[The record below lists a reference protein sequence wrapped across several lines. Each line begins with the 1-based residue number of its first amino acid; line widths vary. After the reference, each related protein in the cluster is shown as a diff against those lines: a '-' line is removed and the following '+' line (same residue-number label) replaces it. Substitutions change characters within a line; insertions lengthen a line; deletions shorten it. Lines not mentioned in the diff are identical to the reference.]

1 MTETNTPAQ
10 RADPPGDE
18 AARPEPPHHADGR
31 AARRTS
37 VLARVP
43 VTAGVGTF
51 LVLVVVGFAIFVN
64 GFATYTN
71 LTTILA
77 TASVIMIASLGQ
89 LLTVLSGGFDL
100 SVGGVIP
107 LAAVLYAKLT
117 GGGQSMGVAIVVV
130 VAVGALVGL
139 LHLVVIA
146 WFRINALIATLAT
159 LSITGGVAFT
169 IANGLTLSVPA
180 SAGVLGN
187 VAFHGIANHV
197 LLAAGLVV
205 VVHLILRWTV
215 FGRRI
220 YMIGGNREAA
230 RLAGVRVVAVEG
242 GAYVVSAVL
251 ASVAGVVTAS
261 QILAATGS
269 LGSEITLQSL
279 AAVVLG
285 GAALGG
291 GRGSVPGAVIG
302 VLLLGTVADGLTI
315 QRVPSF
321 YQQIVTGAVLLL
333 AVGFGKVQERA
344 RRSA

>member
-1 MTETNTPAQ
+1 MTDAEPKVGQ
-10 RADPPGDE
+10 RAAVP
-18 AARPEPPHHADGR
+18 AAEVPLPTRER
-31 AARRTS
+31 SAAAI
-37 VLARVP
+37 LARVP
-43 VTAGVGTF
+43 VTAGVGSF
-51 LVLVVVGFAIFVN
+51 LVLVVVGFGIFVD

-100 SVGGVIP
+100 SIGGVIP

-117 GGGQSMGVAIVVV
+117 TDGRSMPVAIAAV
-130 VAVGALVGL
+130 VAVGVLVGL
-139 LHLVVIA
+139 LHLVLIG
-146 WFRINALIATLAT
+146 WFRINALITTLAT

-169 IANGLTLSVPA
+169 VANGLTLSVPPG
-180 SAGVLGN
+180 AGVLGD
-187 VAFHGIANHV
+187 VAFNGIANHV

-205 VVHLILRWTV
+205 VVHLVLRWTI

-230 RLAGVRVVAVEG
+230 RLAGVRVIAVEG
-242 GAYVVSAVL
+242 GAYVISAVL

-261 QILAATGS
+261 QLLAATGS

-291 GRGSVPGAVIG
+291 GRGSVAGAVIG

-344 RRSA
+344 RRST

>member
-1 MTETNTPAQ
+1 M
-10 RADPPGDE
+10 
-18 AARPEPPHHADGR
+18 
-31 AARRTS
+31 S
-37 VLARVP
+37 VFGRVP
-43 VTAGVGTF
+43 VTAGVGSF
-51 LVLVVVGFAIFVN
+51 LLLVIIGFSIFVN
-64 GFATYTN
+64 GFATYAN

-117 GGGQSMGVAIVVV
+117 GQGRSMTVAFLVVIG
-130 VAVGALVGL
+130 VGALVGL

-169 IANGLTLSVPA
+169 VANGLTLSVPPG
-180 SAGVLGN
+180 AGGLGS

-197 LLAAGLVV
+197 LLAAGLVII
-205 VVHLILRWTV
+205 VHLILRWTI

-230 RLAGVRVVAVEG
+230 RLAGVRVIVVEG
-242 GAYVVSAVL
+242 GAYIISAVL
-251 ASVAGVVTAS
+251 AAVAGVVTAS
-261 QILAATGS
+261 QLLAATGS
-269 LGSEITLQSL
+269 LGSQITLQSL
-279 AAVVLG
+279 AAVVLC

-291 GRGSVPGAVIG
+291 GRGSVAGAVIG

-321 YQQIVTGAVLLL
+321 YHQIVTGAVLLL